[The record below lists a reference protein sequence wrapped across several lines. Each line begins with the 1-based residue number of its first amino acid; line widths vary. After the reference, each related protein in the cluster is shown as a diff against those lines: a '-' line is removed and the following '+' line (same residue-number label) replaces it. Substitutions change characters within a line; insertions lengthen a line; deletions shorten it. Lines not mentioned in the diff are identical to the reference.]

1 MKLEVGTLDVTGRD
15 LVAAVGLIAAT
26 AAIIEGV
33 IPRELYVTVL
43 LGVLGYYQIVTGR
56 ARQRERRGG
65 EK

>member
-1 MKLEVGTLDVTGRD
+1 MKLEMGSLDVTGKD
-15 LVAAVGLIAAT
+15 LVAAVGLVAAT

-33 IPRELYVTVL
+33 IARELYVTVL

-65 EK
+65 EQ

>member
-1 MKLEVGTLDVTGRD
+1 MKLEVGSLDVTGKD
-15 LVAAVGLIAAT
+15 LVAAVGLIVSTVAVV
-26 AAIIEGV
+26 EGV

-56 ARQRERRGG
+56 ARQRDRRGD

>member
-1 MKLEVGTLDVTGRD
+1 MRMEVGSVDVTGKD
-15 LVAAVGLIAAT
+15 IVAAVGLVAAT
-26 AAIIEGV
+26 VAVVEGV
-33 IPRELYVTVL
+33 IAREVYVTVL

>member
-1 MKLEVGTLDVTGRD
+1 MKVEVGSLDVTGKD
-15 LVAAVGLIAAT
+15 LVAAVGLVVAT
-26 AAIIEGV
+26 VAIVEGV
-33 IPRELYVTVL
+33 IAREVYVTVL

>member
-1 MKLEVGTLDVTGRD
+1 MRMEVGSVDVTGKD
-15 LVAAVGLIAAT
+15 IVAAVGLAAT
-26 AAIIEGV
+26 TVAIVEGV
-33 IPRELYVTVL
+33 IAREVYVTVL

>member
-1 MKLEVGTLDVTGRD
+1 MKLEMGSLDVTGKD
-15 LVAAVGLIAAT
+15 LVAAVGLVAAT

-33 IPRELYVTVL
+33 IARELYVTVL

>member
-1 MKLEVGTLDVTGRD
+1 MKLEVGSLDVTGKD
-15 LVAAVGLIAAT
+15 LVAVVGLIAAT
-26 AAIIEGV
+26 VAIVEGV
-33 IPRELYVTVL
+33 ITREVYVTVL